1 MSKGQTEADELLNEL
16 RIIPKIIKTLA
27 EDSEAIRG
35 SLLTSPQ
42 WSDMRVTG
50 GVRQSQENKNIKV
63 IDKSEYHQAEIE
75 KLIKRREEITSIIMQ
90 LPMVQAHV
98 LNVTYLKC
106 DSYDEAMDYLDIH
119 NRNKYFKNLR
129 IAKEKLNL
137 ILKNTE

>member
-1 MSKGQTEADELLNEL
+1 M
-16 RIIPKIIKTLA
+16 IKTLA
-27 EDSEAIRG
+27 EDSETIRG

-50 GVRQSQENKNIKV
+50 GVRQSQEDKNIKV

-137 ILKNTE
+137 ILKDTK

>member
-1 MSKGQTEADELLNEL
+1 MSKGQTKAEELLNEL
-16 RIIPKIIKTLA
+16 RVIPKIIKTLA

-42 WSDMRVTG
+42 WSDMRVQG
-50 GVRQSQENKNIKV
+50 GLRQSQEDKNIKV
-63 IDKSEYHQAEIE
+63 IDKTEYHQEEID

-90 LPMVQAHV
+90 LPMIQAHI

-106 DSYDEAMDYLDIH
+106 DNYDEAMDYLDIR

-137 ILKNTE
+137 ILKDTE

>member
-16 RIIPKIIKTLA
+16 RIIPKIIKTLV

-35 SLLTSPQ
+35 SLITSPQ

-50 GVRQSQENKNIKV
+50 GVRQSQEDKNIKV